1 MEAILAFVSKYFFDS
16 LIVLG
21 FGIVSKIALKYFSND
36 RWEVIKENILIAMLW
51 AEETFGLGNGQ
62 EKWTKAWQKIVELL
76 KKKGITLSN
85 KEITTVTDMMKAN
98 VPVIN
103 SISYSI
109 VPEVVR
115 ELRDVPGRSAEINKL
130 IEDLRKKHSKPVKH

>member
-1 MEAILAFVSKYFFDS
+1 MEIILAFVSKYFFDS

-21 FGIVSKIALKYFSND
+21 FGIISKLALKYLSND

-51 AEETFGLGNGQ
+51 AEETFGLGHGQ
-62 EKWTKAWQKIVELL
+62 EKWNKAWQKIEELL
-76 KKKGITLSN
+76 KNKGIILN
-85 KEITTVTDMMKAN
+85 EKESQTVTDMMKAN

-103 SISYSI
+103 SITYST

-115 ELRDVPGRSAEINKL
+115 ELRDVPRESPEVKKL
-130 IEDLRKKHSKPVKH
+130 IDGLRKKYQKKKK

>member
-1 MEAILAFVSKYFFDS
+1 MEIILAFVSKYFFDS

-21 FGIVSKIALKYFSND
+21 FGIISKLALKYLSND

-51 AEETFGLGNGQ
+51 AEETFGLGHGQ
-62 EKWTKAWQKIVELL
+62 EKWNKAWQKIEELL
-76 KKKGITLSN
+76 KNKGIILN
-85 KEITTVTDMMKAN
+85 EKEIQTVTDMMKAN

-103 SISYSI
+103 SITYST

-115 ELRDVPGRSAEINKL
+115 ELRDVPRESPEVKKL
-130 IEDLRKKHSKPVKH
+130 IDGLRKKYQKKEK

>member
-1 MEAILAFVSKYFFDS
+1 MEIILAFVSKYFFDS

-21 FGIVSKIALKYFSND
+21 FGIISKLALKYLSND

-51 AEETFGLGNGQ
+51 AEETFGLGHGQ
-62 EKWTKAWQKIVELL
+62 EKWNKAWQKIEELL
-76 KKKGITLSN
+76 KNKGIILN
-85 KEITTVTDMMKAN
+85 EKEIQTVTDMMKAN

-103 SISYSI
+103 SITYST

-115 ELRDVPGRSAEINKL
+115 ELRDVPRESPEVKKL
-130 IEDLRKKHSKPVKH
+130 IDGLRKKYQKKKK

>member
-1 MEAILAFVSKYFFDS
+1 MEIVLGFITKYF
-16 LIVLG
+16 LEALVVLG

-51 AEETFGLGNGQ
+51 AEETFGMGHGQ
-62 EKWTKAWQKIVELL
+62 EKWSKAWQKIVKLL
-76 KKKGITLSN
+76 EERGITLTE

-103 SISYSI
+103 SITYST

-115 ELRDVPGRSAEINKL
+115 ELRDVPGRSPEIKKL
-130 IEDLRKKHSKPVKH
+130 LDSLRKKYLKPVK